1 MQETSRRDF
10 LARAAGAGALV
21 VLTRESASATPETMQ
36 AEINKLLGAAKAQ
49 RGRVHLDIPQL
60 VENGNTVPMAIK
72 VDSPMTEQDHVKA
85 IHVFNEK
92 NPQAHVLNAY
102 IVPRAGK
109 AIVQAHI
116 KLADSQR
123 VVAVAELSDGTFW
136 TASVD
141 VIVTIAACTED
152 VT

>member
-49 RGRVHLDIPQL
+49 RGRVHLEIPQL

-92 NPQAHVLNAY
+92 NPQPHVISCQLS
-102 IVPRAGK
+102 PRCGRAQVSTR
-109 AIVQAHI
+109 IR
-116 KLADSQR
+116 LADSQKIT
-123 VVAVAELSDGTFW
+123 ALAQMSDGTWW
-136 TASVD
+136 TGSAD
-141 VIVTIAACTED
+141 VIVTIAACLED
-152 VT
+152 L